1 MEQVAENL
9 HKILDKLPA
18 GVRLVAVSKFHPKE
32 YIEQAYN
39 EGQRILEKAMN
50 KNLLKRPVH
59 FQRI

>member
-39 EGQRILEKAMN
+39 EGQRISGES
-50 KNLLKRPVH
+50 H
-59 FQRI
+59 E